1 MIGNWEEVMKTRH
14 TVALTLLGGIAI
26 GAVVV
31 EGLHAQVKPKVYWI
45 SETEALD
52 PAAITAYAPLIR
64 PAIDAAGGHR
74 LNAPGG
80 KAVAFVGEPPK
91 RVAVSEWESL
101 EKVQAFVNSEAFKKL
116 APQRDKAVK
125 TIRSYAVESAN

>member
-1 MIGNWEEVMKTRH
+1 MKTRY
-14 TVALTLLGGIAI
+14 TVALTLLTGISIGG
-26 GAVVV
+26 VVV
-31 EGLHAQVKPKVYWI
+31 EGLHAQAKPKAYWI

-52 PAAITAYAPLIR
+52 PAAIAAYAALIR
-64 PAIDAAGGHR
+64 PAIDAAGGRR

-101 EKVQAFVNSEAFKKL
+101 EKVQAFVNSDAFKKL
-116 APQRDKAVK
+116 APQRDKAAK
-125 TIRSYAVESAN
+125 SIRSYAVESAN